1 MFSFCD
7 FYSNIIHVIVTS
19 LSSQR
24 TWITLHPT
32 LKLHITLN
40 DTVFFLQYKRNLR
53 YNMNSWKCTTFWGV
67 FLLLKFSLDLGSS
80 ETEGCASDQSWD
92 QAYVHI
98 TASSSWVSP
107 LCTFTNE
114 GSGIY
119 RTELTVHHF
128 GFSLLFVLRQCL
140 ALSPRLEFSIMMAAL
155 GSMQLWPPGLKR
167 SSHFNLKQLGPQVLT
182 TTPS

>member
-1 MFSFCD
+1 MFRFCD
-7 FYSNIIHVIVTS
+7 FDSNIIHVIVAS

-32 LKLHITLN
+32 LKIHITLN
-40 DTVFFLQYKRNLR
+40 DTAFFLQYKRNLR
-53 YNMNSWKCTTFWGV
+53 YNVNSWKCTTFWGV
-67 FLLLKFSLDLGSS
+67 FLLLKFSLVLASS
-80 ETEGCASDQSWD
+80 ETEGRASDQSWG

-107 LCTFTNE
+107 LRTFTNE

-119 RTELTVHHF
+119 RTELRVHHF
-128 GFSLLFVLRQCL
+128 GFSLLFVLRQGL
-140 ALSPRLEFSIMMAAL
+140 VLSSRLEFSIMMAAL
-155 GSMQLWPPGLKR
+155 GSLQLWPPGLKR
-167 SSHFNLKQLGPQVLT
+167 SSHFSLKQRGPQVLA